1 MKDTNDKNKVKK
13 TFIFQQE
20 SWFNWKIIT
29 KIEQEEWKELNNKNE
44 WKDIY
49 KQLSVFC
56 FNLKRIEQ

>member
-29 KIEQEEWKELNNKNE
+29 KIER
-44 WKDIY
+44 
-49 KQLSVFC
+49 KQ
-56 FNLKRIEQ
+56 